1 MQTPVSRSPFY
12 RALAGCLLALP
23 LLSTAAG
30 KSSAT
35 PATAPSAPQA
45 SGSYRADGVDSL
57 LVHKYYM
64 DGEFD
69 PAIAMLESD
78 LGSRKNLSHDD
89 SVFIFKHL
97 GVMYAANYETRERG
111 KLYMHKLLMVEPTV
125 KIMDMYASDMIYMI
139 FKNIQDEFQ
148 TNRARIIAGDT
159 VPQTTKQPAKP
170 NSTKRIAFW
179 VGGAAVVGIGAYFL
193 ITVLTADNTRNHGY

>member
-1 MQTPVSRSPFY
+1 MRFQAVFLIAAYCLISPFDSFG
-12 RALAGCLLALP
+12 ATSSESSQQ
-23 LLSTAAG
+23 STE
-30 KSSAT
+30 
-35 PATAPSAPQA
+35 
-45 SGSYRADGVDSL
+45 VDSL
-57 LVHKYYM
+57 TVHKLYM

-69 PAIAMLESD
+69 PAIAMLESNLKSAKD
-78 LGSRKNLSHDD
+78 LSHND

-111 KLYMHKLLMVEPTV
+111 KLYMHKLLMVEPTA

-148 TNRARIIAGDT
+148 TNRARLTADDT
-159 VPQTTKQPAKP
+159 AQQPGKKPAKP

-193 ITVLTADNTRNHGY
+193 ITALSADNTRHHYY